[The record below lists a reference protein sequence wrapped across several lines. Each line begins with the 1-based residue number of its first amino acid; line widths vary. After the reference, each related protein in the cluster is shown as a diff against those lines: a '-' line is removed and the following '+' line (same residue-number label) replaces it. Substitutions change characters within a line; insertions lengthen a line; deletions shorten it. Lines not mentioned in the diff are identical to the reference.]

1 MGLLLSML
9 PFWVTILYSIIVLF
23 FFPTISVVAGLVLLG
38 ILRNSIEK
46 EGLTIST
53 RALGVLVFYFLPEL
67 SHYLT
72 KESTVLNIETIT
84 IYDAI
89 DNFFFLYPQSVL
101 ALTKAGY

>member
-9 PFWVTILYSIIVLF
+9 PFWATILYSIIVFF

-46 EGLTIST
+46 EGLTIFT

-72 KESTVLNIETIT
+72 KESTVLNLETIT